1 MLKRILCPAL
11 ALGLLASCTQAP
23 APSASTAETAAAPT
37 AAPQS
42 LTVYYEA
49 GPATAAAK
57 ALRLY
62 ADAQGVELVEL
73 EAGTDPAQADLA
85 VLNAAPAGDDE
96 AWRNMA
102 ADSLLSTAAIRAGV
116 EAETAVT
123 AVTALPLGK
132 TLYGYWADKDLLAA
146 LLGADA
152 ETLVADLTACSWQ
165 EWSDFAQDVTD
176 WLAEP
181 AEVSLTLSGTE
192 YALPA
197 EKPEAAAGLKGVFA
211 LPASAPGAC
220 FGGAAFTG
228 VLLAAGDTR
237 SEDTLVGPLN
247 GLYSALT
254 LESANRDASALPDQ
268 AEAAAMLQNG
278 QALFYR
284 GTMADVLAHTEG
296 DVQDRLVCLPFK
308 GDFVQ
313 DDLSTDE
320 YNLTGLM
327 NYPILSTAA
336 WLAIPAGAD
345 EQGARAAAAAILWL
359 YTSQVGEETLTES
372 LSLITPWG
380 TASNDT
386 AAARSQV
393 EQVGKGILP
402 EVVLTP
408 DVHSALTQAGAALAA
423 GEDGTWRTQFDRDDR
438 TAWRDAAVAALSQ
451 TPDETES

>member
-1 MLKRILCPAL
+1 MLKRILCPVL
-11 ALGLLASCTQAP
+11 ALGLLASCTPAP

-49 GPATAAAK
+49 GPATAAAD

-62 ADAQGVELVEL
+62 ADAQGVELVT
-73 EAGTDPAQADLA
+73 ADAADAADLA

-96 AWRNMA
+96 AWRNMGQ
-102 ADSLLSTAAIRAGV
+102 DSLLSTAAIRAGV
-116 EAETAVT
+116 EADTAVT

-132 TLYGYWADKDLLAA
+132 TLYGYWADSDRLAA

-152 ETLVADLTACSWQ
+152 ETLVTDLTACSWQ
-165 EWSDFAQDVTD
+165 EWSGFAQDVTA

-181 AEVSLTLSGTE
+181 GEVSLTLSGTD

-197 EKPEAAAGLKGVFA
+197 QKPEAAAGLKAVFA

-237 SEDTLVGPLN
+237 DDSTLTGPLN

-254 LESANRDASALPDQ
+254 LELANRDASALPDQ
-268 AEAAAMLQNG
+268 AGAVAALQNG
-278 QALFYR
+278 EALFYR
-284 GTMADVLAHTEG
+284 GTLADVLAHTEG

-327 NYPILSTAA
+327 NYPILSTVA

-345 EQGARAAAAAILWL
+345 EQGARDAAAAILWL
-359 YTSQVGEETLTES
+359 YTSQAGEETLTES
-372 LSLITPWG
+372 LCLITPWG

-393 EQVGKGILP
+393 EQVGAGILP
-402 EVVLTP
+402 EVILTP
-408 DVHSALTQAGAALAA
+408 DVQSALTQAGAALAA

-438 TAWRDAAVAALSQ
+438 TAWRDAAIDALSGQ
-451 TPDETES
+451 TNETQS